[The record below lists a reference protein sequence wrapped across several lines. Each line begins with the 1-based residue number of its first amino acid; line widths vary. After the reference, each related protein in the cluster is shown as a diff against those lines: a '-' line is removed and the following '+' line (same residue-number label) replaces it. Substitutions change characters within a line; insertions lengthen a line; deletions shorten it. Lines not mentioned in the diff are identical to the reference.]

1 MHHPLALFLILE
13 APASLSPA
21 AAAHNTRAM
30 HHYDSG
36 QLAPAVDEFEAA
48 YQAMPDARRD
58 RAGRELLLGSMRA
71 TLLELHQQTGTAAPL
86 CRLQKLLQTHV
97 DALTAAFPE
106 DPGMLETR
114 SVQARHDEVTQQL
127 TKLGP
132 DACAPP
138 PPPPTVLATPAPT
151 PPAPTT
157 QQPPL
162 AAPPPDPDAIPPRHL
177 SIAGGVTL
185 GLGTAL
191 LGVMTYGIVT
201 EAQQRTR
208 AAEIRDHAPDCPLT
222 AAELEELQDLRTD
235 AKTGRG
241 IAIGT
246 GIAAGV
252 AMALGGTL
260 VGMAYREPTKKRW
273 SAAPWWSP
281 TGAGL
286 TVRVQF
292 GPRSR

>member
-1 MHHPLALFLILE
+1 MHHLLALFLLLVE

-21 AAAHNTRAM
+21 AAGHNTRAM
-30 HHYDSG
+30 HLYDSG
-36 QLAPAVDEFEAA
+36 QLSAAVDEFHAA

-71 TLLELHQQTGTAAPL
+71 TLLELHQQTGAPAPL
-86 CRLQKLLQTHV
+86 CRLQKLLQEHL

-114 SVQARHDEVTQQL
+114 SVRARHDEVSQQL

-132 DACAPP
+132 GACEPP
-138 PPPPTVLATPAPT
+138 PPPPVVTT
-151 PPAPTT
+151 PPP
-157 QQPPL
+157 
-162 AAPPPDPDAIPPRHL
+162 AAPPTPTAPPATPVDPDAIPPRHL
-177 SIAGGVTL
+177 GIAGGVTL

-201 EAQQRTR
+201 EAQQRAR
-208 AAEIRDHAPDCPLT
+208 AAEIRDHDPDCPLT
-222 AAELEELQDLRTD
+222 AAEYDELQDLRSN
-235 AKTGRG
+235 ARTGRG

-260 VGMAYREPTKKRW
+260 IGMAYREPAKKRW

-292 GPRSR
+292 GPRPR

>member
-1 MHHPLALFLILE
+1 MHHLFALFLTLLE

-21 AAAHNTRAM
+21 AAGHNTRAM

-36 QLAPAVDEFEAA
+36 QLASAVDEFHAA

-86 CRLQKLLQTHV
+86 CRLQKLLQDHV

-106 DPGMLETR
+106 DPEMLETR
-114 SVQARHDEVTQQL
+114 SVRARHDEVTQQL

-132 DACAPP
+132 GACEPP
-138 PPPPTVLATPAPT
+138 PPPPPAVIATPAPAS
-151 PPAPTT
+151 PAPPT
-157 QQPPL
+157 PPL

-191 LGVMTYGIVT
+191 LGVMTYGLVT

-208 AAEIRDHAPDCPLT
+208 AAEIRDHDPDCPLT
-222 AAELEELQDLRTD
+222 AGELAELQDLRTD

-241 IAIGT
+241 IAIGA

-260 VGMAYREPTKKRW
+260 VGMAYRSPAKKRW

-281 TGAGL
+281 AGAGL

-292 GPRSR
+292 GPR